1 MIDDVN
7 RPARLA
13 FLFVVV
19 MAVLVGGAGAPRAQR
34 PPAGKA
40 VKPTIAV
47 LYFDYGGK
55 KEELEP
61 LREGLA
67 QMLITDLADLH
78 EIRVVERER
87 LKALL
92 EEQKLAT
99 SGKVDAATAAR
110 IGKLLGAQALVLGS
124 YFDLAGALR
133 VDARVVE
140 VETGKI
146 VRSVGVN
153 GPAADFWALERDL
166 ATKLSDTMRI
176 AVPAAFEHAAAAPPP
191 KPRPPKVA
199 ATTAVTYGRALAA
212 ADAGKK
218 GEARAL
224 LGKVIEEAPGF
235 TLAKHDLNALM
246 TP

>member
-1 MIDDVN
+1 VT
-7 RPARLA
+7 RRARLA
-13 FLFVVV
+13 FSLIAFL
-19 MAVLVGGAGAPRAQR
+19 AGLVAWAGAPRAQR

-40 VKPTIAV
+40 VRPTIAI

-55 KEELEP
+55 KADLEP

-67 QMLITDLADLH
+67 QMLITDLADLR

-87 LKALL
+87 LKAVL

-124 YFDLAGALR
+124 FFDLAGALR
-133 VDARVVE
+133 LDARVVE

-153 GPAADFWALERDL
+153 GPATDFWALERDL
-166 ATKLSDTMRI
+166 AAKLSDTMRT
-176 AVPAAFEHAAAAPPP
+176 ALPAAFEHAAAPAP
-191 KPRPPKVA
+191 KPRPPKMA
-199 ATTAVTYGRALAA
+199 AATAVTYGRALAA

-224 LGKVIEEAPGF
+224 LGKVVEEAPGF